1 MRSLRWPSPLAGER
15 EPPSTRAAWRI
26 ARDVPSPQGDERH
39 FARGRVF
46 SAAPRSATLGF
57 GVCVGWCGVC
67 VGWGG
72 RWWWWFG
79 GVWGCGGWG
88 GGWGGAEFGF
98 VAFCGEFVGWGGVF
112 GGSSGVRQV
121 GWGLCGGVGGGM
133 FVSLF
138 SLWRCGGGDL
148 PSDLVV
154 LGFRVRW
161 CRAVWWCVSPL
172 RVCCCGSWVGCL
184 T

>member
-39 FARGRVF
+39 FARGCVF

-57 GVCVGWCGVC
+57 GGVRWMVWGVRWMGWAVVVVVWRG
-67 VGWGG
+67 
-72 RWWWWFG
+72 FG
-79 GVWGCGGWG
+79 GAVDGVVGGVGRSLVLWRFAGSLWVG
-88 GGWGGAEFGF
+88 GG
-98 VAFCGEFVGWGGVF
+98 CF

-121 GWGLCGGVGGGM
+121 GRGLCGGVGGGM

-138 SLWRCGGGDL
+138 SLWRL
-148 PSDLVV
+148 
-154 LGFRVRW
+154 
-161 CRAVWWCVSPL
+161 WWV
-172 RVCCCGSWVGCL
+172 
-184 T
+184 